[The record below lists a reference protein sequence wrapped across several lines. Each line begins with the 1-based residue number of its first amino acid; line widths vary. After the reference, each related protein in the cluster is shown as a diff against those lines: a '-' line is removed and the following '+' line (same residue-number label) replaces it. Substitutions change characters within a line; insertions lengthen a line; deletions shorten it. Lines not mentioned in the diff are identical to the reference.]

1 MKKRHLSVGAV
12 VAVVALL
19 GGALFGGAA
28 EAKKKHKP
36 KTCAPAVQTTGPVA
50 IPDRPPGPLAVDGQ
64 VAIPLIV
71 GGKACKG
78 KTVANLDVTY
88 QTTGA
93 TANAAPDLYFRVTSP
108 DGRTYTITGNGFSG
122 MSIGP
127 VTLTMHTPV
136 QTCFGATPPPP
147 PPCTNQD
154 PDATLNPPY
163 VGVAR
168 DTDLPLYIGAPVR
181 GTWVFR
187 AFDAGNLDTSILN
200 FAKLAITA
208 QRPIR

>member
-1 MKKRHLSVGAV
+1 MKNRHLRIAAIA
-12 VAVVALL
+12 AVVALI

-28 EAKKKHKP
+28 DAKKKGKKP
-36 KTCAPAVQTTGPVA
+36 KTCAPVVQTVGAVA
-50 IPDRPPGPLAVDGQ
+50 IPDQPPGASAVAGK
-64 VAIPLIV
+64 VSVPFIV

-78 KTVANLDVTY
+78 KTVANLDVTL

-93 TANAAPDLYFRVTSP
+93 TANAAQDLAFRVTSP
-108 DGRTYTITGNGFSG
+108 DGRTNGISGNGFSG

-136 QTCFGATPPPP
+136 QTCFAPAPPPP
-147 PPCTNQD
+147 PPCQD

-163 VGVAR
+163 VGTAR
-168 DTDLPLYIGAPVR
+168 DSDLPLYIGAPVS
-181 GTWVFR
+181 GTWTFT
-187 AFDAGNLDTSILN
+187 ALDFGNLDTSVLN

-208 QRPIR
+208 QRPVK